1 MANSPL
7 TRLLERRKR
16 VFYGWW
22 IAIAGAVQDAVKGGT
37 FDEGFL
43 AAVPTLD
50 IPLFQG
56 VWGMHPPTQSPSR
69 LPLDW
74 YKIGRR

>member
-1 MANSPL
+1 MPNSPL
-7 TRLLERRKR
+7 TRLLERRKK

-43 AAVPTLD
+43 AAALTPNIALSRGLADASPNT
-50 IPLFQG
+50 IPATT
-56 VWGMHPPTQSPSR
+56 PPR
-69 LPLDW
+69 LV
-74 YKIGRR
+74 

>member
-1 MANSPL
+1 MPNSPL
-7 TRLLERRKR
+7 TRLLEQRKE

-43 AAVPTLD
+43 AAALNLNTPSSRGFGGCTPQG
-50 IPLFQG
+50 IP
-56 VWGMHPPTQSPSR
+56 VTTPAR
-69 LPLDW
+69 LV
-74 YKIGRR
+74 